1 MHLLLLLL
9 GRLPELLSLP
19 PEFALSLST
28 RGIVEKGLL
37 LLKLLELLL
46 ELLATLPELL
56 LLLPPLFFHL
66 LLNVLHLRH
75 AYQDRPLIDI
85 AELLG
90 LRRPRDKGA
99 EQEKNCE
106 KS

>member
-1 MHLLLLLL
+1 LHLLLLLL

-19 PEFALSLST
+19 PEFTLSLST

-46 ELLATLPELL
+46 KLLATLPELL

-75 AYQDRPLIDI
+75 AHQDRPLIDI